1 MEKVEGGTVII
12 KARDKRK
19 EIEIIIEDDGVGMEQ
34 AEIEYLLSTDN
45 IETNKIGIRNV
56 NDRLKTKYGKEY
68 GLKIK
73 SKPNIGTIIR
83 IVIPKDLKRVS
94 QQADSYST

>member
-12 KARDKRK
+12 KARDKGT
-19 EIEIIIEDDGVGMEQ
+19 ETEIIIKDDGVGMEQ